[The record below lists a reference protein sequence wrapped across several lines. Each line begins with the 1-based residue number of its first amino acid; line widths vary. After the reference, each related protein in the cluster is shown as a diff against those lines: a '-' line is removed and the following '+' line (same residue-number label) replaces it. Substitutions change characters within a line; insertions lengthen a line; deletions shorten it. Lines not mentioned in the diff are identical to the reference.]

1 MDKIKF
7 QWSGI
12 WYLGDKQAFD
22 VLCRLAPR
30 DREATGEL
38 LARFI
43 RDGRVE
49 EV

>member
-1 MDKIKF
+1 MIKF
-7 QWSGI
+7 RFDGI
-12 WYLGDKQAFD
+12 WYLGERECFD